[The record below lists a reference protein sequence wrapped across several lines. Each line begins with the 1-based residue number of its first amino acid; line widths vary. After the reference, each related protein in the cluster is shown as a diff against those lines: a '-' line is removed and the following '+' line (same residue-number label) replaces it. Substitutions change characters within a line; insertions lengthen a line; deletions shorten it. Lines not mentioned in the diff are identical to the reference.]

1 MTDAYMDWSS
11 DTVED
16 GLGKLY
22 THPEDAV
29 IEGMQRVYVVDIF
42 SKFFFCFCASSS
54 NESQLLIMLMSRW
67 SRAPSISRP
76 HMCDRA

>member
-1 MTDAYMDWSS
+1 MTDTYMDWSS

-22 THPEDAV
+22 THPEDTV

-42 SKFFFCFCASSS
+42 SKFFFCF
-54 NESQLLIMLMSRW
+54 
-67 SRAPSISRP
+67 
-76 HMCDRA
+76 

>member
-11 DTVED
+11 DTAED

-42 SKFFFCFCASSS
+42 SKFHVFFFASSS
-54 NESQLLIMLMSRW
+54 NEALSNLSCLL
-67 SRAPSISRP
+67 
-76 HMCDRA
+76 C